1 MSAAAR
7 TCIHSSQSIGVVERA
22 SDRRGRP
29 RCQVTALADLDVAY
43 VSCTPSLRRLCA
55 TAPTPGDHAR
65 RAKGQQGK
73 GREQHRH

>member
-1 MSAAAR
+1 
-7 TCIHSSQSIGVVERA
+7 
-22 SDRRGRP
+22 
-29 RCQVTALADLDVAY
+29 VTALADLAVAY
-43 VSCTPSLRRLCA
+43 VNCTPSLRRLCA